1 MNTKK
6 ENKRRYVYKIVVA
19 VILTAIVT
27 ALVTS
32 TLEYKN
38 FEKMLKERN
47 LYFSTNGETFFDASL
62 KSGVSNEK
70 DATFEERMN
79 YLENKILEFKSLF
92 TNQALGEIDDEKMIE
107 YAIKGYVLGLDD
119 KYVEYYTKEEMDKQ
133 MEDTEST
140 FVGIG
145 VYVYQDVDTNTIQ
158 IAGTFEESDAREK
171 GLEIGDIILAIN
183 DKPYS
188 GDQLDEAIKNM
199 KGEAGTKVKITIQRN
214 DQVLEFEIERR
225 KIIVPHVASK
235 MLDNY
240 PNIGYIQIDSFDMT
254 VDEQFKKELDNLIS
268 NNDVKGLIIDIR
280 SNGGGVVDIAAN
292 IADYFI
298 PKDSKIYSV
307 KSKDNKEKTTTAQL
321 DVIYNMPVVIM
332 TNQYTASASELMT
345 AAIREN
351 KEDCRVV
358 GKTTYGKG
366 VIQSLLRLVDG
377 SGIKYTS
384 EEYYTS
390 KGNSINEVGIKPDVD
405 VDLTKD
411 KDGKYQI
418 EESTDAQLKAAV
430 TTLTR
435 MIDD

>member
-27 ALVTS
+27 AMVTS
-32 TLEYKN
+32 TVEYKN
-38 FEKMLKERN
+38 FERMLKERN
-47 LYFSTNGETFFDASL
+47 LYFSTNGETFFDVSSN
-62 KSGVSNEK
+62 SGVSNDK
-70 DATFEERMN
+70 DASFEERMN

-158 IAGTFEESDAREK
+158 IAGTFEESDARAK
-171 GLEIGDIILAIN
+171 GLEIGDIILAI
-183 DKPYS
+183 DDVPFS
-188 GDQLDEAIKNM
+188 GSELDDAIKHM

-214 DQVLEFEIERR
+214 DQVLDFEVERR

-235 MLDNY
+235 MLDDY
-240 PNIGYIQIDSFDMT
+240 PKIGYIQIDAFDMT
-254 VDEQFKKELDNLIS
+254 VDEQFKNELDNLIAK
-268 NNDVKGLIIDIR
+268 NDVKGLIIDIR
-280 SNGGGVVDIAAN
+280 SNGGGVVDVAAS
-292 IADYFI
+292 IADYFV
-298 PKDSKIYSV
+298 PKGAKIYSV
-307 KSKDNKEKTTTAQL
+307 KSKDNKEKTTVASS
-321 DVIYNMPVVIM
+321 DVMYNMPVVIM

-351 KEDCRVV
+351 KEDCRIV

-366 VIQSLLRLVDG
+366 VIQNLLRLIDG
-377 SGIKYTS
+377 SGIKYTA
-384 EEYYTS
+384 EEYFTS
-390 KGNSINEVGIKPDVD
+390 KGESINEVGIKPDVD

-411 KDGKYQI
+411 KDGKYQV